1 MHSSLLEN
9 IKQAYRVNVNCRV
22 KIRLDCMDRLTM
34 IWFYLYALVII
45 LKASSAIDTMFQNQ
59 SLKDGETLV
68 SEAEVFEL
76 GFFGLGN
83 SRYRHL
89 GIWYK
94 QISELTIVWVANREV
109 PFVDPTGVLKISDKG
124 TLELLS
130 VSNTSVWSS
139 QSSKPGTNM
148 NPVAQLLDSGN
159 FVIRDDV
166 SGDIIWQSFDHPGDT
181 WLPGMKIGVDLVT
194 GRKRNLTSWKSS
206 DDPSSGSY
214 TVWMDISGYPQLYT
228 MKDES
233 SFQQRVGFW
242 NGQGFTGMLGVGPNS
257 LYAFDFVF
265 THEEIYS
272 KYTGF
277 NSSILTRMIL
287 HQQGSFTQLVWM
299 PRMQAWDVYMIVA
312 RDICDRYDLCG
323 PYGSCNINRSPAC
336 ACLQGFEPKLPE
348 EWSAAK
354 WSNGCKHN
362 ITTTDKN
369 GFIKFTNLK
378 LPDSRDS
385 WFNSTMSLEECGIL
399 CSRNVSCTAYANI
412 DVREG
417 GSGCLQWSTELLD
430 IREASETDSSGQN
443 IYIKKPTTNN
453 LIPDKKKSNTSL
465 KVAMSIVLTVVMLG
479 FALILYAWRRKKK
492 SRRKANKNKKQ
503 DSDLPLF
510 SLSKI
515 IKATSN
521 FSILNKLG
529 QGGFGAVYKG
539 VLDEGGE
546 IAVKRLSKTSKQ
558 GLDEFQNE
566 VKCIAKL
573 QHRNLVKLLGYCI
586 QGEEMMLIYEYM
598 PNKSLDSFL
607 FDENNSLLLDWRQRY
622 HIING
627 IARGLLY
634 LHQDSRLRIIH
645 RDLKASNVL
654 LDSNLN
660 PKISDFGLARMFK
673 EYETEANTNKVVG
686 TLGYISPEYAVNGL
700 FSVKSDV
707 FSFGVLVLEIVS
719 GKKNRGFSHQ
729 DHHDNLLGHAWRL
742 YKEDKPLELVD
753 TALGDSWVVS
763 EVLQSIHVGLS
774 CVQQHADDRPI
785 MSSVIHMLSG
795 EGALSPP
802 QPPGFFTQ
810 VAKPEDKSNLIIPEV
825 LVSVNEVTI
834 TQFDA
839 R

>member
-1 MHSSLLEN
+1 MSTVEVRSNRMELL
-9 IKQAYRVNVNCRV
+9 A
-22 KIRLDCMDRLTM
+22 M
-34 IWFYLYALVII
+34 IWFYCCVV
-45 LKASSAIDTMFQNQ
+45 LKTSSATDTMFPNQ
-59 SLKDGETLV
+59 PLKDGDTLV
-68 SEAEVFEL
+68 SEAEIFEL
-76 GFFGLGN
+76 AFFGLGN
-83 SRYRHL
+83 STSRYL
-89 GIWYK
+89 GIRYK
-94 QISELTIVWVANREV
+94 HVPDSTIVWVANREV
-109 PFVDPTGVLKISDKG
+109 PLADRIGVLKINDRG
-124 TLELLS
+124 TLQLLNLR
-130 VSNTSVWSS
+130 NTSIWSS
-139 QSSKPGTNM
+139 KSSKPGTNM

-159 FVIRDDV
+159 LVIRDDI
-166 SGDIIWQSFDHPGDT
+166 SGDLIWQSFDHPGDT
-181 WLPGMKIGVDLVT
+181 WLPGMKIGVDRVMGT
-194 GRKRNLTSWKSS
+194 KRRLTSWKTS

-214 TVWMDISGYPQLYT
+214 SVWMDNIGYPQLYT
-228 MKDES
+228 AEDGSNM
-233 SFQQRVGFW
+233 QPQRVGYW
-242 NGQGFTGMLGVGPNS
+242 NGLGFTGLHGLERNIF
-257 LYAFDFVF
+257 YAFDFVSTDEENYYNF
-265 THEEIYS
+265 TLLD
-272 KYTGF
+272 
-277 NSSILTRMIL
+277 SSYLTRVRL
-287 HQQGSFTQLVWM
+287 DQQGNVLQFVWDKTDEKW
-299 PRMQAWDVYMIVA
+299 RVYMELFVDA
-312 RDICDRYDLCG
+312 CDRYAVCG
-323 PYGSCNINRSPAC
+323 SYGSCNINNAPAC
-336 ACLQGFEPKLPE
+336 ACLQGFEPKLPM
-348 EWSAAK
+348 EWSIAD
-354 WSNGCKHN
+354 WSNGCKHK
-362 ITTTDKN
+362 ISATDEN
-369 GFIKFTNLK
+369 GENFRKFTNLK
-378 LPDSRDS
+378 LPDSRYS
-385 WFNSTMSLEECGIL
+385 WFDTTISLEECGKL
-399 CSRNVSCTAYANI
+399 CARNGYCTAYANI
-412 DVREG
+412 DVRG
-417 GSGCLQWSTELLD
+417 SGSGCLQWSGELFD
-430 IREASETDSSGQN
+430 IRDAPEGDVSGQD
-443 IYIKKPTTNN
+443 IYIKMSNTNN
-453 LIPDKKKSNTSL
+453 LIPDKKKKSNTNL
-465 KVAMSIVLTVVMLG
+465 KVTMSIVFAVALLG
-479 FALILYAWRRKKK
+479 FALILYAWRKLKK
-492 SRRKANKNKKQ
+492 SHANKNKKQ

-521 FSILNKLG
+521 FSIHNKLG

-558 GLDEFQNE
+558 GLVEFQNE

-598 PNKSLDSFL
+598 SNKSLDSFL
-607 FDENNSLLLDWRQRY
+607 FDENNSLLLNWRQRY

-645 RDLKASNVL
+645 RDLKASNIL
-654 LDSNLN
+654 LDSNMN

-686 TLGYISPEYAVNGL
+686 TLGYISPEYAANGL

-795 EGALSPP
+795 EGALPPP

-810 VAKPEDKSNLIIPEV
+810 VPNPEVKSNLIMPEV